1 MPWITAA
8 AVVGSSLIGKS
19 AASDAAGAQT
29 QATNAA
35 TDANSAASRAAIAE
49 NKRQFDASQKVLL
62 DQYNQGRSDL
72 APYRGAG
79 VGALN
84 TLSSMLGVTP
94 DQATMQG
101 PAPDPNSGYGMDPAN
116 IQAEIQSL
124 QQQKAANTGPNG
136 EVDPVFDSEIA
147 KAQGQLSSINN
158 YRATPAQP
166 AGQPAPA
173 ASADFGSLNQ
183 RFQAGTFTPQKFTL
197 ADFWDDPVTKASY
210 QSGLDLG
217 QQGINNMAKAR
228 GSVNSGATL
237 KALERFGT
245 DYTGQQA
252 AGSEAR
258 FTNNQNNAYSRFT
271 NDQNNAYSRFTG
283 DQNTTYNRLSGLAGT
298 GQTATN
304 AGTTLGS
311 NYAGSVAGLNTGSG
325 NTIGGILT
333 NTAGNNANLITG
345 GANARGAAA
354 ISGANSITGG
364 VNTALNQYMSQQS
377 LDKILKANGGG
388 NNVYGLISSPY
399 DRALNSNNP

>member
-1 MPWITAA
+1 
-8 AVVGSSLIGKS
+8 
-19 AASDAAGAQT
+19 
-29 QATNAA
+29 
-35 TDANSAASRAAIAE
+35 
-49 NKRQFDASQKVLL
+49 
-62 DQYNQGRSDL
+62 
-72 APYRGAG
+72 
-79 VGALN
+79 
-84 TLSSMLGVTP
+84 
-94 DQATMQG
+94 
-101 PAPDPNSGYGMDPAN
+101 
-116 IQAEIQSL
+116 L

-158 YRATPAQP
+158 YKATPAQP

-173 ASADFGSLNQ
+173 ASADFGSLIQ

-252 AGSEAR
+252 AGSQAR
-258 FTNNQNNAYSRFT
+258 FVNDENNRYGRFNT
-271 NDQNNAYSRFTG
+271 DQNNAYSRFTG
-283 DQNTTYNRLSGLAGT
+283 DQNTTFNRLSGLAGV
-298 GQTATN
+298 GQNAVNSNNTA
-304 AGTTLGS
+304 GS
-311 NYAGSVAGLNTGSG
+311 NYAGSVANLNTASG

-345 GANARGAAA
+345 GANARGAAM
-354 ISGANSITGG
+354 ISGANSIAGG
-364 VNTALNQYMSQQS
+364 VNNAVNYYTGQQN
-377 LDKILKANGGG
+377 LDKILNRSGG
-388 NNVYGLISSPY
+388 NNINSFIPPNSYTSYNPYGSGVS
-399 DRALNSNNP
+399 